1 MFTFAKIFAPNQ
13 NKSNP
18 RPMWQM
24 ISMEKNFTIQMA
36 NQMANQMALQQA
48 NDLDPVYMEWG
59 SPV

>member
-36 NQMANQMALQQA
+36 NQMALQQA
-48 NDLDPVYMEWG
+48 DD
-59 SPV
+59 

>member
-1 MFTFAKIFAPNQ
+1 MFTFAKIFTPNQ

-18 RPMWQM
+18 RPKWQM
-24 ISMEKNFTIQMA
+24 ISMEKNFTI
-36 NQMANQMALQQA
+36 QMANQMALQQA